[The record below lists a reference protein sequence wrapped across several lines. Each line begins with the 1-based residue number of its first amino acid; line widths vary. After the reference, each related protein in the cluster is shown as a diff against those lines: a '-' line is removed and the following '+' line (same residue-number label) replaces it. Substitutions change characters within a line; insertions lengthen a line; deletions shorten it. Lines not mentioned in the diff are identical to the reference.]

1 MEKKELREQY
11 YKLLEKTIEI
21 TMGGFENLSD
31 DFEKVDRL
39 WYLGKIEDLVTSL
52 RCMGL
57 IENQM
62 YANLYEEIE
71 EIRKERDITINQV
84 QKMDKDIEIKL
95 LEYRIKSVK
104 RVLDYIV

>member
-11 YKLLEKTIEI
+11 YKAVKATIEI
-21 TMGGFENLSD
+21 TMDSFENLSD

-52 RCMGL
+52 RCMDL

-62 YANLYEEIE
+62 YSNLYEEIE
-71 EIRKERDITINQV
+71 QAKRK
-84 QKMDKDIEIKL
+84 IK
-95 LEYRIKSVK
+95 ESMEEGE
-104 RVLDYIV
+104 